1 MGGCILS
8 KNTKRVITI
17 YCALLVSTL
26 IWNINQNL
34 FGNPF
39 LPCFFLS
46 LATFLIIF
54 TPFEIYFTFRDFWY
68 ERWKPLD
75 IDELDSTRIKIDVET
90 KKNEKREISAL
101 LIKSNNLKRVTE
113 LNSLI
118 IIAQGFSD
126 TKESLQRFYIPF
138 VRLGFLILIYDARG
152 MGASKKVGSKGDFS
166 SRSNDFKTIVNWIK
180 GEPDLNEKKLFS
192 IGFSIGALT
201 VLCGGLSDE
210 RIEKIIAIS
219 AISNYR
225 KNLPKYNVI
234 AMLSYLIK
242 GVRLFPSKRVNE
254 KISPIFHI
262 VKLKNESPKE
272 RWDKMS
278 KRVFLVHSRNDKIIK
293 IKNFIE
299 NRDALNLP
307 DENQLILKKGGHNL
321 KKDELILQGAL
332 LKFLTN

>member
-1 MGGCILS
+1 M
-8 KNTKRVITI
+8 
-17 YCALLVSTL
+17 
-26 IWNINQNL
+26 
-34 FGNPF
+34 
-39 LPCFFLS
+39 
-46 LATFLIIF
+46 
-54 TPFEIYFTFRDFWY
+54 
-68 ERWKPLD
+68 
-75 IDELDSTRIKIDVET
+75 ET

>member
-1 MGGCILS
+1 MGGFILS
-8 KNTKRVITI
+8 KNTKRAITI
-17 YCALLVSTL
+17 YFALLISTL
-26 IWNINQNL
+26 IWNINQNI

-46 LATFLIIF
+46 FATFLIIF

-68 ERWKPLD
+68 ERWMPLE
-75 IDELDSTRIKIDVET
+75 IDEFEVKRIKIEVET
-90 KKNEKREISAL
+90 KKNKKGEISAS
-101 LIKSNNLKRVTE
+101 LIKSKNAKRVE
-113 LNSLI
+113 KLNSLI
-118 IIAQGFSD
+118 IIAHGFSD

-166 SRSNDFKTIVNWIK
+166 SRINDFKIIVDWVNKEADLKEIK
-180 GEPDLNEKKLFS
+180 ICS

-225 KNLPKYNVI
+225 KNLPKYNII
-234 AMLSYLIK
+234 AMLSYLLK
-242 GVRLFPSKRVNE
+242 GVRLFPSKLVNE
-254 KISPIFHI
+254 EISPIFHI
-262 VKLKNESPKE
+262 NKLKDESPDE
-272 RWDKMS
+272 QWDELS
-278 KRVFLVHSRNDKIIK
+278 KRVFLAHSRNDKIIK

-307 DENQLILKKGGHNL
+307 DENQLILNKGGHNL
-321 KKDELILQGAL
+321 KKDELILEGAIF
-332 LKFLTN
+332 KFLMN